1 LIKLIGK
8 QEKMLAA
15 VCVFVAAV
23 CLYGAVK
30 GFLRFIGYWD

>member
-1 LIKLIGK
+1 MIGK

-15 VCVFVAAV
+15 VCVIVAAV

-30 GFLRFIGYWD
+30 GLLRYVDYFG